1 MVDEFNQDSLKK
13 AEEFNKYFAE
23 VGETAFNKSQEQIY
37 QNINLN
43 NNQVPLSNST
53 ANFRPQPID
62 INSLILVIK
71 HLKPTN
77 SYGSDG
83 MPFRFIIDSLP
94 VTVYYILIIINTSIV
109 TGVHTDHW
117 KKPLVVPTYK
127 SGDTDSIVNYRPIC
141 LLPILSKI
149 LEKIIAIQLLDYLE
163 SNKMLTNAQHGFR
176 QNLSTETALLTVTNS
191 LYENIEKKK
200 ISLLILLD
208 LSKAFD
214 SVSHPILL
222 NKMSMLKIDSFWFE
236 NYLKNR
242 FQSVRLGSIFSSP
255 IEIRF
260 GVPQGSILGPLLFI
274 ILINDIL
281 EHIHNCL
288 LVGYA
293 DDTQLLLEGDPDN
306 IDDLI
311 SRGKRVFMEAKK
323 YFNTNGLLL
332 NENKTQFILF
342 GTRQNLSKIP
352 NNIEMKFGNISIKQS
367 EKVKNLGVYMDSC
380 LTFNYHIDELLKK
393 VTGTLIFLNR
403 VWDRFQ
409 PECRVMA
416 VQALILS
423 VLNYCL
429 PVWGSTSKTQINR
442 AQKVLNFAARIAI
455 GGVRKYDHVSPIFEK
470 LKWLKIKTRFMYSI
484 CLLIF
489 KSINNII
496 PEWVFSLSTIRENR
510 ENRVNTRHQNNLFI
524 PRVTTDTGA
533 RNIMILGPK
542 LWNQLPH
549 NITNCQSINLFK
561 SRLMQYLLITQ
572 NSQEANLYI

>member
-1 MVDEFNQDSLKK
+1 
-13 AEEFNKYFAE
+13 
-23 VGETAFNKSQEQIY
+23 
-37 QNINLN
+37 
-43 NNQVPLSNST
+43 
-53 ANFRPQPID
+53 
-62 INSLILVIK
+62 
-71 HLKPTN
+71 
-77 SYGSDG
+77 
-83 MPFRFIIDSLP
+83 
-94 VTVYYILIIINTSIV
+94 
-109 TGVHTDHW
+109 
-117 KKPLVVPTYK
+117 
-127 SGDTDSIVNYRPIC
+127 
-141 LLPILSKI
+141 
-149 LEKIIAIQLLDYLE
+149 
-163 SNKMLTNAQHGFR
+163 
-176 QNLSTETALLTVTNS
+176 
-191 LYENIEKKK
+191 
-200 ISLLILLD
+200 
-208 LSKAFD
+208 
-214 SVSHPILL
+214 
-222 NKMSMLKIDSFWFE
+222 
-236 NYLKNR
+236 
-242 FQSVRLGSIFSSP
+242 
-255 IEIRF
+255 
-260 GVPQGSILGPLLFI
+260 
-274 ILINDIL
+274 
-281 EHIHNCL
+281 
-288 LVGYA
+288 
-293 DDTQLLLEGDPDN
+293 
-306 IDDLI
+306 
-311 SRGKRVFMEAKK
+311 
-323 YFNTNGLLL
+323 
-332 NENKTQFILF
+332 
-342 GTRQNLSKIP
+342 
-352 NNIEMKFGNISIKQS
+352 MKFGNISIKQS

-442 AQKVLNFAARIAI
+442 VQKVLNFAARIAI

-470 LKWLKIKTRFMYSI
+470 LKWLKIKTRFTYSI

-510 ENRVNTRHQNNLFI
+510 ENRVNTRHENNLFI